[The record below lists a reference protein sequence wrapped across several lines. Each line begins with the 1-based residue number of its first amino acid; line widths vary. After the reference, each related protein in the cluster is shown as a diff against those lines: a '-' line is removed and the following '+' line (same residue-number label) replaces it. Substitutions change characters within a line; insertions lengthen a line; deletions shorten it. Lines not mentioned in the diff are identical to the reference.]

1 MAKILNGRT
10 GKMGKVE
17 KGLLRKSAYDSLK
30 SMIITGKLSPGS
42 RITENELATTL
53 KVSRTPIREALN
65 RLERD
70 GLVTSRPRQG
80 FAVNEFDITML
91 RESFEVREVLDGHA
105 TELATARLTTTD
117 KEDLKA
123 MLAECERLANL
134 PKRTQEDKFQ
144 ELQIGTD
151 IHRMIAKLSGNEML
165 CNMLNSI
172 LDKCQHY
179 IWLELIWLD
188 DWKDAREEHA
198 AIVNAMCAGDARL
211 AGNHARKH
219 IRESRDEILKLLQ
232 AKSDLQ
238 SFMAKASKV
247 F

>member
-70 GLVTSRPRQG
+70 GMVTSRPRQG

-117 KEDLKA
+117 KENLKA

-179 IWLELIWLD
+179 IWLELTWLD

-211 AGNHARKH
+211 AGSHARKH

-238 SFMAKASKV
+238 SFMAKAS
-247 F
+247 